1 MTEKKKE
8 RSSAGKKDN
17 YQIYLKQINALAR
30 VASLISSG
38 MYLEELLKLIVHVTA
53 EVMQSKICSLMLL
66 DPETRELVIKST
78 QSVSEKYNKK
88 PNVKLGEGI
97 AGLVAKENKPICSR
111 DVRQDK
117 RYVNR
122 EIARSESIVSL
133 ASVPLAVKGKV
144 IGVLNCYT
152 SEEHE
157 FSPAELDILTTVA
170 AQAAAAIENAE
181 LDLRARSAEEALQTR
196 KLIERAKEILS
207 QDANIPPSEA
217 FRLIQ
222 KQSMDKRKTM
232 KEIAEAIILAKDIR
246 S

>member
-1 MTEKKKE
+1 MTEKKRE

-30 VASLISSG
+30 VARLISSG
-38 MYLEELLKLIVHVTA
+38 MYLDELLKLIVHVTA

-66 DPETRELVIKST
+66 DPETKELVIKST
-78 QSVSEKYNKK
+78 QSVSERYNNK
-88 PNVKLGEGI
+88 PNIKLGEGI
-97 AGLVAKENKPICSR
+97 AGMVAKDNKLLCSK
-111 DVRQDK
+111 DVRQDR

-122 EIARSESIVSL
+122 EIAKSEAIVSL

-207 QDANIPPSEA
+207 QDANMPPSEA

>member
-1 MTEKKKE
+1 MTEKKRE
-8 RSSAGKKDN
+8 RSFAGKKDN

-30 VASLISSG
+30 VARLISSG
-38 MYLEELLKLIVHVTA
+38 MYLDELLKLIVHVTA

-66 DPETRELVIKST
+66 DPETKELVIKST
-78 QSVSEKYNKK
+78 QSVSERYNNK
-88 PNVKLGEGI
+88 PNIKLGEGI
-97 AGLVAKENKPICSR
+97 AGMVAKDNKLLCSG
-111 DVRQDK
+111 DVRKDR

-122 EIARSESIVSL
+122 EIARSEAIVSL
-133 ASVPLAVKGKV
+133 ASVPLAIKGKV

-207 QDANIPPSEA
+207 QDANMPPSEA